1 MGNTDT
7 ATEFVTTRDAATLCG
22 VAPGTINRWVR
33 EGKLTPIVVGTG
45 PTGTRFYRRSD
56 VEGLS

>member
-7 ATEFVTTRDAATLCG
+7 ATEFVTTREASALCG
-22 VAPGTINRWVR
+22 VAIGTINRWVR
-33 EGKLTPIVVGTG
+33 EGKLKPIVVGTG

-56 VEGLS
+56 VEALA